1 MKMRKTL
8 TMVAALALTAALAIG
23 GTLAYLAT
31 KTETVTNTFTVG
43 EVGALSLTETTGTK
57 LQTGERQHQIIPG
70 VPTDKDPKVAY
81 DADDTDEAVY
91 VFVKIDATGW
101 SYDANSKTYTLL
113 QGGKEALSWTV
124 DSAWAAVDGNTGV
137 FYKELAQGTDLPAT
151 SVISGDAIAVNGAN
165 VTESNIA
172 AVATAAGELNFTA
185 YAIQQAGFTSVADAW
200 TALNAQLAA

>member
-1 MKMRKTL
+1 MKMRKAL

-43 EVGALSLTETTGTK
+43 EVGVLSLDETTGTLK
-57 LQTGERQHQIIPG
+57 DGKRQHQIIPG
-70 VPTDKDPKVAY
+70 VSTDKNPKVAY
-81 DADDTDEAVY
+81 DADATDEAVY
-91 VFVKIDATGW
+91 VFVKVDATGW
-101 SYDANSKTYTLL
+101 SYDATSKTYTLL
-113 QGGKEALSWTV
+113 QGSKEALSWTV
-124 DSAWAAVDGNTGV
+124 DSAWSAVDGNTGV
-137 FYKELAQGTDLPAT
+137 FYKPLDKGTDLTAT
-151 SVISGDAIAVNGAN
+151 SVISGDKIAVNGAN

-185 YAIQQAGFTSVADAW
+185 YAIQQAGFSSVADAW